1 MDLVIIEF
9 EEKVEEINEYF
20 SFIEKTTHL
29 RLDINEEMIEVTQ
42 TVFNTLKSS
51 LFLLLYN
58 LIEASFRKSLEKICY
73 QIKQDNLK
81 YKEVVPAIKKN
92 WIEKK
97 YKNFENIKTPQ
108 NMQKSEFIMKTIDS
122 IAEDTIRI
130 ISKNELS
137 GNVTPSVIKESV
149 NKYGLVL
156 EDISEEDDNHPLC
169 TIKDRRNW
177 LAHGNQSFNECSRDT
192 TIEELKIIKNKSIE
206 YMSFILEHIKDFT
219 DNKKYKLEESL

>member
-1 MDLVIIEF
+1 MNLVISEF

-29 RLDINEEMIEVTQ
+29 RLDISEEMIYVTQ

-81 YKEVVPAIKKN
+81 YKEVIPAIKKI

-97 YKNFENIKTPQ
+97 YKNFENIKIPQ
-108 NMQKSEFIMKTIDS
+108 NMQKSEYIMKKIDS
-122 IAEDTIRI
+122 IAEDTVKIT
-130 ISKNELS
+130 SKNELS

-149 NKYGLVL
+149 NKYGLVAQ
-156 EDISEEDDNHPLC
+156 DISEEDYNHPLC

-192 TIEELKIIKNKSIE
+192 TIIELKIIKNESIE
-206 YMSFILEHIKDFT
+206 YMRFILSHIKTFIED
-219 DNKKYKLEESL
+219 KQYKLDEEV

>member
-1 MDLVIIEF
+1 VNLVISEF

-29 RLDINEEMIEVTQ
+29 RLDISEEMIEVTQ

-58 LIEASFRKSLEKICY
+58 LIEASFRESLEKICY

-81 YKEVVPAIKKN
+81 YKEVIPAIKKI

-97 YKNFENIKTPQ
+97 YKNFEHIKTPQ

-122 IAEDTIRI
+122 IAEDTVRI
-130 ISKNELS
+130 TSKNELS

-149 NKYGLVL
+149 NKYGLVTQ
-156 EDISEEDDNHPLC
+156 DISEEDANHPLC

-192 TIEELKIIKNKSIE
+192 TIIELKIIKNESIE
-206 YMSFILEHIKDFT
+206 YMRFILSHIKIFIE
-219 DNKKYKLEESL
+219 NKQYKLDKEV